1 MKRLGLLAAA
11 AVALVVV
18 FVLVAHTPPF
28 RRLVLRYVISE
39 VQRRY
44 AMRIDATRLDY
55 NLAALTLGLADVR
68 LASERT
74 PSASFFEAA
83 YVRVALPSG
92 ALIGRIAF
100 DDITV
105 TSGRM
110 HLVRDREGRMNVPE
124 SGETP
129 SEEPAALNIRRFS
142 ASRLLVD
149 FTDTQNDVAVTIPG
163 LTLDI
168 GRDQGRVSLN
178 GPATIRVANNETRV
192 TNLDSGASFDG
203 RALKLTALSL
213 RAEEGSLQVDGM
225 VSLLARGPS
234 LDVRTVG
241 SVDVERLARWGIET
255 GERPRGSV
263 ALDVRAHGPFDAIVA
278 DVHATSDRIDW
289 ERVSLTDVLLQS
301 RVTADAADVE
311 TAQFTIARGR
321 ATAKGQVPFNDAAA
335 HLTAAWTGI
344 DAASLTNALA
354 GPLEMVPT
362 GTLSGDLETSGPLA
376 DFSQMS
382 ATVRLHVDGGA
393 TARGRLSIPGDTRL
407 QLAQGRWNIQGR
419 HRAGGTLPLVL
430 MAGGQ
435 LNNEAIANSTLRG
448 RVDVDWTNV
457 PPLVRMLRT
466 AGVLEMED
474 PILSAG
480 ILSAAVTLDGRLS
493 APTIDADVHALD
505 LASPQFSIADLRAM
519 VSGELATPKL
529 VFRVD
534 APSAV
539 IADEQFTDVRVGG
552 ALAGDVVTIGA
563 LSASQTGNAGRMR
576 LAGTYNLRTQQY
588 EATADVM
595 QWTIVPTADT
605 PLAVQ
610 LDAMFSGT
618 GSVEQPHGTGSLRAT
633 NIVWNGA
640 SAGDLAADIELDG
653 EAADIR
659 ARAPDLNAQLTAR
672 VNVRT
677 PYTTTADLRGDNID
691 LEKLIPRSSSP
702 TPLTGRVTF
711 TAHADAPLAQWR
723 DGSARAEVEA
733 LEAAAG
739 ELPIRLAEP
748 AIVRVADERVWIDRF
763 AALAGATRISASGAL
778 PLFDRA
784 PGSSGADLSGPRSGE
799 GLSLTADGDIG
810 EAARAVTATGLAMVP
825 IAAGSGPLALRA
837 RVTGSLEKPVI
848 ASDLE
853 VGPGSVTL
861 EGLSTATD
869 LRLRAHLEN
878 DVVALREAHAAYE
891 GATLDATGSIP
902 LAVAGVTTAA
912 NTSAPASLHATATG
926 LTPAVLRGVLDPATL
941 EDLAGVVDVAVNLE
955 APSTDVAQATGDLT
969 LTRLDLQMAGLPV
982 TQRTPTR
989 IVARDGFARIE
1000 SWNWSGQGATLGVFG
1015 QVRLADRQAAI
1026 IANGDIDLR
1035 VLTPFLRTAGMSTA
1049 GHLTPRLS
1057 ITGPIDAPR
1066 IDGDA
1071 ALAEGEVR
1079 VIDPRVVL
1087 NGLTA
1092 RASLTRSGLTLREL
1106 NGSING
1112 GALTGSG
1119 TIAYEAETGATAHLA
1134 ADIRD
1139 MALDFPAGLRSELD
1153 AMLQFD
1159 AVSPAGEAAPSGQL
1173 SGSITVLRSSYRE
1186 PLAVVGGLL
1195 TALQA
1200 RRVAASGEAGDEQSA
1215 FLKQLAL
1222 DIRVVTDEDIIVD
1235 NNYARAQLGGD
1246 LNLIGTAAAPALS
1259 GRAVLREDGR
1269 LFVGRN
1275 VYTISRDTPST
1286 IDFVSPTAIEP
1297 ELNIHLRTRVSGRDI
1312 DVALTGAAAAPQVDM
1327 TSEDLG
1333 QADITA
1339 LLLTGRTLDQLGT
1352 ADASFIGTQ
1361 VIGNFSGEVLGFAGR
1376 AVGLDTL
1383 RLGGIDDSATRLD
1396 PAAVATEVDPT
1407 SRLTFGKSLGSNV
1420 DVTFSQSLRDSDA
1433 QTWIVEYLPTR
1444 QVDLRLVSDDEDLR
1458 SYGFRHD
1465 VSFGGGTRV
1474 TASRTN
1480 TERRP
1485 DQHIAD
1491 VRISGDLAFSEER
1504 IRSQLKLRP
1513 RDTFDFAR
1521 WQDDRDRLEDFYHR
1535 SGRLAARV
1543 NASREVNGEV
1553 VNLVYAIDAGPQTT
1567 IEISGV
1573 DVDEGVSEQLR
1584 EAWAASILD
1593 ELLIEDATR
1602 IMRSDLAQRGFVR
1615 PIVSARI
1622 TSEGNTRTLHIDVQP
1637 GERSSETRVRIVMSN
1652 EALAMEL
1659 DRQVAARGLATL
1671 ILRDPGAVTR
1681 ELTEYLRSRGYLRA
1695 TVKPAPPVLQDA
1707 TAVLP
1712 VAVDPGPQF
1721 VIATVDVEGTRR
1733 VPLYDVER
1741 AAAVSVETP
1750 YDPVAIDAARDRIV
1764 GFYRSRG
1771 YPSPAVVANATV
1783 RDEARVDLTFEIT
1796 EGSRQTVGD
1805 IVVSGSAGV
1814 DTDVVTRALSLTIG
1828 APLEP
1833 AEVLRARTRLFNT
1846 GLFRRVDVS
1855 TEPISR
1861 VSVADPEQPVRIRVA
1876 LEPWPALRLRY
1887 GFQATEEY
1895 SSSVPAERDVVPG
1908 LAADITRRTLFGR
1921 AVSLGGSVQYQRR
1934 ERQVRAL
1941 LSAPTLLTLPVQS
1954 SLVLERE
1961 HREPPGTSL
1970 VTDQN
1975 SIAWE
1980 QRLQTASHFTL
1991 SYSYRFDRDHT
2002 VNTRIDPITGI
2013 QFDITVNVARLIG
2026 NAAWDTRDD
2035 PLNATRGSLY
2045 SSSLQWAPDRLGS
2058 QFRFVKYV
2066 GQAYRFQNLH
2076 GVVLASAARLGLV
2089 KALGGQEL
2097 LSSER
2102 FLAGG
2107 SRTVRGVDEN
2117 SLGPRDFFGDPAG
2130 GEAMFVLNQEARV
2143 PVYKWL
2149 GAVAFVDAG
2158 NIYRQPR
2165 DFSLNQLT
2173 GSIGFGV
2180 RLSTPFALLRADYGR
2195 TTWGDG
2201 PRVGKWIVGI
2211 GQAF

>member
-1 MKRLGLLAAA
+1 MKRLALLAAA

-39 VQRRY
+39 VERRY
-44 AMRIDATRLDY
+44 AIRIDAERLDY

-68 LASERT
+68 LAADRT
-74 PSASFFEAA
+74 RLTPFFEAD
-83 YVRVALPSG
+83 YVRVALPSR
-92 ALIGRIAF
+92 ALVGTIAF
-100 DDITV
+100 DEITV
-105 TSGRM
+105 SSGRI
-110 HLVRDREGRMNVPE
+110 HLVRDRDGRMNIPE
-124 SGETP
+124 SGET
-129 SEEPAALNIRRFS
+129 SSGEPAALDLRRLL
-142 ASRLLVD
+142 AERLLVD
-149 FTDTQNDVAVTIPG
+149 FTDAQNNVAVAIPAV
-163 LTLDI
+163 TLDI
-168 GRDQGRVSLN
+168 GKDQGRVALSA
-178 GPATIRVANNETRV
+178 PATIRVANKETHV
-192 TNLDSGASFDG
+192 ANLDGGASFDG
-203 RALKLTALSL
+203 RAVQLSAVAL
-213 RAEEGSLQVDGM
+213 RAEEGSLQIDGT
-225 VSLLARGPS
+225 VSLLVRDPS
-234 LDVRTVG
+234 LDVRTAG
-241 SVDVERLARWGIET
+241 TLDVERLARWGIET

-263 ALDVRAHGPFDAIVA
+263 AFDVRAHGPFEAPVA
-278 DVHATSDRIDW
+278 DVHATSARINW
-289 ERVSLTDVLLQS
+289 QRISLTDVLLQS

-311 TAQFTIARGR
+311 TAQFTMAGGR
-321 ATAKGQVPFNDAAA
+321 TTAKGQVPFTDTAA
-335 HLTAAWTGI
+335 HLTVAWTRI
-344 DAASLTNALA
+344 DAAALTTALA
-354 GPLEMVPT
+354 GPLGMVPT
-362 GTLSGDLETSGPLA
+362 GTLSGDLESSGPLA
-376 DFSQMS
+376 HLSQLS
-382 ATVRLHVDGGA
+382 ATVRLHAEGGA
-393 TARGRLSIPGDTRL
+393 TARGRLAIPGDTRA
-407 QLAQGRWNIQGR
+407 QLTQGRWNIQAR
-419 HRAGGTLPLVL
+419 HRAGGTLPVVL
-430 MAGGQ
+430 TAGGQ
-435 LNNEAIANSTLRG
+435 LNDEAIANSTLAG
-448 RVDVDWTNV
+448 RLDVDWTNV
-457 PPLVRMLRT
+457 TPLVRMLRT

-474 PILSAG
+474 PLLSAG
-480 ILSAAVTLDGRLS
+480 IVSAAVQLGGRVS

-505 LASPQFSIADLRAM
+505 LASTLGSVADLRGTA
-519 VSGELATPKL
+519 SGELATPKL

-539 IADEQFTDVRVGG
+539 IADEQLTDLRVGG
-552 ALAGDVVTIGA
+552 ALTGDVLTIGA
-563 LSASQTGNAGRMR
+563 LSASQSVNAGRVR
-576 LAGTYNLRTQQY
+576 LEGTYNLRTQQY
-588 EATADVM
+588 DATADVM
-595 QWTIVPTADT
+595 AWTVAPTADR

-610 LDAMFSGT
+610 LDAMFNGT
-618 GSVEQPHGTGSLRAT
+618 GSVKQPHGTGSLRAT
-633 NIVWNGA
+633 NISWKGS
-640 SAGDLAADIELDG
+640 SAGDLAADVELDG
-653 EAADIR
+653 DAANIR

-677 PYTTTADLRGDNID
+677 PYATTADLRGDNID

-702 TPLTGRVTF
+702 TPLTGRVTV
-711 TAHADAPLAQWR
+711 TAHTDAPLAQWR
-723 DGSARAEVEA
+723 DGSARAEVVA

-739 ELPIRLAEP
+739 DLPIRLVQP
-748 AIVRVADERVWIDRF
+748 AAVRFADERVWIDRF
-763 AALAGATRISASGAL
+763 EALAGATRISATGAL
-778 PLFDRA
+778 PLSDRS
-784 PGSSGADLSGPRSGE
+784 PGSGSIE

-810 EAARAVTATGLAMVP
+810 EAARAVAATGLAMVP

-837 RVTGSLEKPVI
+837 RVTGSIEKPVI
-848 ASDLE
+848 ASDLD

-878 DVVALREAHAAYE
+878 DVVDLREAHAAYE

-902 LAVAGVTTAA
+902 LVVAGVTTATT
-912 NTSAPASLHATATG
+912 TSAPASLHATATG
-926 LTPAVLRGVLDPATL
+926 LTPAVLRGVLDPTTL
-941 EDLAGVVDVAVNLE
+941 EDLAGVVDVAVNLQ
-955 APSTDVAQATGDLT
+955 APSTDVSKATGDVT
-969 LTRLDLQMAGLPV
+969 LTRLDVQMSGLPV

-989 IVARDGFARIE
+989 IVVREGFARIE

-1035 VLTPFLRTAGMSTA
+1035 VLTPFVRTAGMSTA
-1049 GHLTPRLS
+1049 GHLTPELS
-1057 ITGPIDAPR
+1057 ITGPLDAPR
-1066 IDGDA
+1066 IDGA
-1071 ALAEGEVR
+1071 VALADGEVR
-1079 VIDPRVVL
+1079 LIDPRVVI

-1092 RASLTRSGLTLREL
+1092 QASLTRSELTLREL

-1119 TIAYEAETGATAHLA
+1119 SVAYEAQNGATAHLA

-1159 AVSPAGEAAPSGQL
+1159 AISPTGDAAPSGRL

-1195 TALQA
+1195 TALRA
-1200 RRVAASGEAGDEQSA
+1200 RRVAASGGAPEEQSA

-1222 DIRVVTDEDIIVD
+1222 DVGVVTDEDIIVD

-1259 GRAVLREDGR
+1259 GRAVLREDGQ

-1297 ELNIHLRTRVSGRDI
+1297 ELNIHLRTRVSGHDI
-1312 DVALTGAAAAPQVDM
+1312 EVALTGPAESPQVDM

-1383 RLGGIDDSATRLD
+1383 RLGGLEEAEGNADLT
-1396 PAAVATEVDPT
+1396 AVATVVDPT
-1407 SRLTFGKSLGSNV
+1407 SRLTFGKGLGSKV
-1420 DVTFSQSLRDSDA
+1420 DVTFSQSLKDSEA

-1444 QVDLRLVSDDEDLR
+1444 RVDLRLVSDDQNLL
-1458 SYGFRHD
+1458 STGFRHEI
-1465 VSFGGGTRV
+1465 SFGGGT
-1474 TASRTN
+1474 TATSARPS

-1485 DQHIAD
+1485 DQHVAD
-1491 VRISGDLAFSEER
+1491 VRISGDLAFPENR
-1504 IRSQLKLRP
+1504 IRSLLKLGP

-1521 WQDDRDRLEDFYHR
+1521 WQDDRDRLEDFYHQN
-1535 SGRLAARV
+1535 SRLGARV
-1543 NASREVNGEV
+1543 SASREINGDV
-1553 VNLVYAIDAGPQTT
+1553 VNLVYAIEAGPQTT
-1567 IEISGV
+1567 IEVAGV
-1573 DVDEGVSEQLR
+1573 DVDSTVLQQLR
-1584 EAWAASILD
+1584 EAWAMSILD

-1602 IMRSDLAQRGFVR
+1602 IMRIILAQRGYVR
-1615 PIVSARI
+1615 PAVSARV

-1637 GERSSETRVRIVMSN
+1637 GERGSETRVRIMMSN

-1659 DRQVAARGLATL
+1659 DRQVAARGLAAL

-1695 TVKPAPPVLQDA
+1695 TVKPAPPVLEGIA
-1707 TAVLP
+1707 AVLP
-1712 VAVDPGPQF
+1712 ITVDPGPQF
-1721 VIATVDVEGTRR
+1721 VIATVHVEGTRR

-1741 AAAVSVETP
+1741 AAAVSVDTP

-1771 YPSPAVVANATV
+1771 HPSPAVIANAAV
-1783 RDEARVDLTFEIT
+1783 RDAEARVDLTFEIT
-1796 EGSRQTVGD
+1796 EGSRQTIGD
-1805 IVVSGSAGV
+1805 IEVSGSAGV
-1814 DTDVVTRALSLTIG
+1814 DTDVVTRALRLTIG

-1833 AEVLRARTRLFNT
+1833 AELLRARTRLFNT
-1846 GLFRRVDVS
+1846 GLFRRVDVT
-1855 TEPISR
+1855 TEPINR
-1861 VSVADPEQPVRIRVA
+1861 VSAADQEQPVRIRVA
-1876 LEPWPALRLRY
+1876 LEAWPALRLRY
-1887 GFQATEEY
+1887 GLQAAQEV
-1895 SSSVPAERDVVPG
+1895 SSTSVPAGRDVVPG
-1908 LAADITRRTLFGR
+1908 LLADVTRRTLFGR
-1921 AVSLGGSVQYQRR
+1921 AVSLSGSIQYQPRD
-1934 ERQVRAL
+1934 RQARAFVN
-1941 LSAPTLLTLPVQS
+1941 APTLLTLPVES
-1954 SLVLERE
+1954 SLVLQRE
-1961 HREPPGTSL
+1961 HVEPPGTTL

-1975 SIAWE
+1975 SIAW
-1980 QRLQTASHFTL
+1980 QQQLHTARKLTL
-1991 SYSYRFDRDHT
+1991 SYSYQFNRDHT

-2058 QFRFVKYV
+2058 QFRFLKYV
-2066 GQAYRFQNLH
+2066 GQAYRFQNMR
-2076 GVVLASAARLGLV
+2076 GVVLASAARLGV
-2089 KALGGQEL
+2089 VGPLGGQEL
-2097 LSSER
+2097 ITSER
-2102 FLAGG
+2102 FFAGG

-2117 SLGPRDFFGDPAG
+2117 SLGPKDFFGDPAG
-2130 GEAMFVLNQEARV
+2130 GESMLVLNQEARV

-2149 GAVAFVDAG
+2149 HGVGFIDAG
-2158 NIYRQPR
+2158 NVYPTIR
-2165 DFSLNQLT
+2165 DLNVTDLA

-2180 RLSTPFALLRADYGR
+2180 RLNTPFALLRADYGKVVWGPAPR
-2195 TTWGDG
+2195 T
-2201 PRVGKWIVGI
+2201 GKWFFGI